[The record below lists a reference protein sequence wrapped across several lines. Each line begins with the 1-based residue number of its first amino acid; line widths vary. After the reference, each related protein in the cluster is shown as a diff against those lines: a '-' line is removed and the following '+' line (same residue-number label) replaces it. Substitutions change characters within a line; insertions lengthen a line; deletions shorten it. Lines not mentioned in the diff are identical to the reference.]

1 MLVSYKLKRK
11 GTQMEEQKED
21 VEVPTKFKPVQIK
34 RLWGLKSYSDD
45 EHIVYEILKILGDEE
60 LTIDRASRVLADA
73 QTMLPKLAKLPKK

>member
-34 RLWGLKSYSDD
+34 RL
-45 EHIVYEILKILGDEE
+45 
-60 LTIDRASRVLADA
+60 
-73 QTMLPKLAKLPKK
+73 

>member
-1 MLVSYKLKRK
+1 
-11 GTQMEEQKED
+11 MEEQKED

-60 LTIDRASRVLADA
+60 LTID
-73 QTMLPKLAKLPKK
+73 LPVFFSIWDNKLKTIFF